1 MYKLIQSNKINK
13 INKIDVKKMDAKKII
28 HYPRL
33 DSVLMVEKLIYEHSG
48 AYMKKQLWDKLPKKM
63 MYQTFSVIINYLVY
77 SGKIIV
83 SNTGKIIWVS
93 GMQLDYSNRQVSK
106 EMNNAVGEISR
117 KIIDV
122 LKKAGVKRAGIFGSY
137 ARGEQK
143 RSSDVDILIEVEK
156 GRKFSLFD
164 LVGLKMEIESI
175 LKRKVDLLTYNGISH
190 FIREKVLKDEVRIM

>member
-1 MYKLIQSNKINK
+1 
-13 INKIDVKKMDAKKII
+13 
-28 HYPRL
+28 
-33 DSVLMVEKLIYEHSG
+33 
-48 AYMKKQLWDKLPKKM
+48 
-63 MYQTFSVIINYLVY
+63 
-77 SGKIIV
+77 
-83 SNTGKIIWVS
+83 
-93 GMQLDYSNRQVSK
+93 
-106 EMNNAVGEISR
+106 MNNAVGEISR

-190 FIREKVLKDEVRIM
+190 FIRENVLKDEVRIM